1 MNYELL
7 LDKSLQIG
15 HDLLVNGAE
24 ISRVDD
30 TLAHIYKAYGI
41 TEINIFTITCSIV
54 VTIKTPENQIYTQS
68 VRVLKSTTNLDRVE
82 RLNALSRYIC
92 KNKPSIM
99 YISKQIDK
107 IRKRPVY
114 NNKIICLTY
123 GMIAFT
129 LAIYFNGTVTDA
141 LVSGLI
147 GIILKIALNLVS
159 KIDNNTPV
167 INVCVSFIAG
177 ILAVFSVRFNIGQN
191 LDIIVISNI
200 MLLIPGVALTNA
212 VRDMIKGDTMSGT
225 NRLIET
231 ILVATAVSFGFVMA
245 TYLGGYFL

>member
-41 TEINIFTITCSIV
+41 NEINIFTITCSIV
-54 VTIKTPENQIYTQS
+54 VTIKTPENKIYTQS
-68 VRVLKSTTNLDRVE
+68 IRVFKSTTNLDRVE

-92 KNKPSIM
+92 KNKPSIE

-107 IRKRPVY
+107 IRKRPMY
-114 NNKIICLTY
+114 NDKIICLTY

-129 LAIYFNGTVTDA
+129 LAIYFSGTFADA
-141 LVSGLI
+141 IVAGLF
-147 GIILKIALNLVS
+147 GIILKDA
-159 KIDNNTPV
+159 PV
-167 INVCVSFIAG
+167 INVLVSFIAG
-177 ILAVFSVRFNIGQN
+177 ILAVFAVKFNFGQN

-212 VRDMIKGDTMSGT
+212 LRDMIKGDTMSGT

-231 ILVATAVSFGFVMA
+231 ILIAAAVSFGFVMA

>member
-41 TEINIFTITCSIV
+41 NEINIFTITCSIV
-54 VTIKTPENQIYTQS
+54 VTIKTPENKIYTQS
-68 VRVLKSTTNLDRVE
+68 IRVFKSTTNLDRVE

-92 KNKPSIM
+92 KNKPSIE

-107 IRKRPVY
+107 IRKRPMY
-114 NNKIICLTY
+114 NDKIICLTY

-129 LAIYFNGTVTDA
+129 LAIYFSGTFADA
-141 LVSGLI
+141 IVAGLI
-147 GIILKIALNLVS
+147 GIILKIALNFVS
-159 KIDNNTPV
+159 KIDNNAPV
-167 INVCVSFIAG
+167 
-177 ILAVFSVRFNIGQN
+177 AVFAVKFNFGQN

-212 VRDMIKGDTMSGT
+212 LRDMIKGDTMSGT

-231 ILVATAVSFGFVMA
+231 ILIAAAVSFGFVMA